1 MASSG
6 SIEARRRFFSVA
18 DANKALPLV
27 RRIVGDIVAQ
37 FRVVSDLRQRL
48 TSVNSPSRK
57 RPAPGDPYWEE
68 LAHSQAELDAEET
81 KLSEFIEELTSL
93 GVELKGPDGLCDFP
107 SLRDGR
113 EIYLC
118 WRLGEPEVLHWHE
131 LNAGFSG
138 RQPLSTQSGARGGP
152 HSN

>member
-1 MASSG
+1 MASSH
-6 SIEARRRFFSVA
+6 SVEARRKFFSVE

-27 RRIVGDIVAQ
+27 KRIVGDIVAQ

-48 TSVNSPSRK
+48 SSVSTQGRK
-57 RPAPGDPYWEE
+57 RPPADPYWEE
-68 LAHSQAELDAEET
+68 LAHSQGQMESEEA
-81 KLSEFIEELTSL
+81 KLSEYIEELNQL

-107 SLRDGR
+107 SILDGR

-138 RQPLSTQSGARGGP
+138 RQPLGVRSTSRTTP
-152 HSN
+152 HPN